1 MWAAPVYLAGM
12 PGIGQANPVDP
23 RPPLDGA
30 APRAPES
37 RLHAVWRIGRGV
49 VGVLLVLGVLG
60 LVLPVIPGVPILIA
74 GIALLGPHPPLVRPA
89 AEYIRRWRE
98 ARRHAD
104 RSE

>member
-1 MWAAPVYLAGM
+1 MAE
-12 PGIGQANPVDP
+12 IGQANGVDP
-23 RPPLDGA
+23 RAPLDGD
-30 APRAPES
+30 APREPES

-49 VGVLLVLGVLG
+49 VGVLFLVVGVLG

-74 GIALLGPHPPLVRPA
+74 GVALLGQQHPLVRPV
-89 AEYIRRWRE
+89 AEYIERWRE